1 MHPLTEADPGRIG
14 RYRLTS
20 RLGEGG
26 MGIVYFG
33 STPGGRPVA
42 IKVVSGR
49 IQHADGALERF
60 RREVRAL
67 STVRSAYSASL
78 IDCELDSPPYWFAT
92 EYVPGS
98 TLDAAVQQFGAL
110 PVPLSFGL
118 MAALAEGLS
127 DIHVHGILH
136 RDVKPQNIIL
146 SPVGPQLIDF
156 GIARHDDQTALTQVG
171 QVAGTP
177 GFMSPEALKG
187 EAVGPAADV
196 FSLGATLAY
205 AATGRAPYG
214 EGSSPAVS
222 YRVVHGTPDL
232 EGVDPHLAEVIAAC
246 LDRDPARRP
255 TPAEIL
261 EACQPHASLLE
272 DPAYRRIA
280 ATPGEHDAALVPG
293 AWPTDPDATSV
304 LAPGSATPATPAFG
318 YPPQG
323 ATPTDVL
330 PSAGPH
336 GTYFAASRPTETGT
350 DPRTGDHASAGAP
363 VRGLRGKSLWWIGGA
378 VAAGAVTAGLL
389 VLHPW
394 QDGQHDARAGG
405 GAHATSS
412 RADATP
418 AGKTLPPSESPS
430 PSPSAP
436 DTSPSDTPS
445 DTPADPPAE
454 KDFDAPLNLEPGA
467 EAVAARIS
475 LVFQRDG
482 NLVAYDENNQAR
494 WSTDTSG
501 KGALAAFQPDGNL
514 VVYDAEHNAVWASNT
529 PGHPTARLILQ
540 SDGNITIMDGSTV
553 LWAANTQH

>member
-49 IQHADGALERF
+49 IQHVDGALERF

-78 IDCELDSPPYWFAT
+78 IDCELDAPPYWFAT

-110 PVPLSFGL
+110 PMSLSFGL

-156 GIARHDDQTALTQVG
+156 GIARHDGQTALTQVG
-171 QVAGTP
+171 QIAGTP
-177 GFMSPEALKG
+177 GFMAPEALKG
-187 EAVGPAADV
+187 ETVGPAADV

-205 AATGRAPYG
+205 AATGRSPYG
-214 EGSSPAVS
+214 EGSSPSVS
-222 YRVVHGTPDL
+222 YRVVHGAPDL
-232 EGVDPHLAEVIAAC
+232 EGVDTRLAGVIAAC

-261 EACQPHASLLE
+261 EACQPYAALLD

-280 ATPGEHDAALVPG
+280 ATAGQFDSTPVPG
-293 AWPTDPDATSV
+293 PGSSYPDATSV
-304 LAPGSATPATPAFG
+304 PAPGSATPTAAAAVPQT
-318 YPPQG
+318 PQG
-323 ATPTDVL
+323 APPTDIL
-330 PSAGPH
+330 PPSGPH
-336 GTYFAASRPTETGT
+336 GTYLAASRPTG
-350 DPRTGDHASAGAP
+350 AGADSRTWEQGFGEP
-363 VRGLRGKSLWWIGGA
+363 PARGLRGKSLWWIGA
-378 VAAGAVTAGLL
+378 ALVAGALTAGLL
-389 VLHPW
+389 ALHPW
-394 QDGQHDARAGG
+394 QDGQRDARADG
-405 GAHATSS
+405 GAHATAS
-412 RADATP
+412 RAGTAAAGETP
-418 AGKTLPPSESPS
+418 SPSASASPS
-430 PSPSAP
+430 PS
-436 DTSPSDTPS
+436 TSPSDA
-445 DTPADPPAE
+445 PADPPQQ
-454 KDFDAPLNLEPGA
+454 KTVDAPLDLAPGA

-501 KGALAAFQPDGNL
+501 KGARAAFQPDGNL
-514 VVYDAEHNAVWASNT
+514 VVYDAANQAVWASNT
-529 PGHPTARLILQ
+529 AGHPAAQLVLQ
-540 SDGNITIMDGSTV
+540 EDGNITIIDGSSV
-553 LWAANTQH
+553 LWAAGTQH